1 VPRLQRRARHYSDY
15 FSPKGNQKRSSAIPR
30 LFIMKDEYD
39 FSESVQNPYFKK
51 LKKQVTI
58 RLEEDVVDYFKGLS
72 EEMGIPYQS
81 LINLYLQDC
90 VRSQKKLSLEWVQ
103 TT

>member
-1 VPRLQRRARHYSDY
+1 
-15 FSPKGNQKRSSAIPR
+15 
-30 LFIMKDEYD
+30 MKNEYD
-39 FSESVQNPYFKK
+39 FSESVRNPYFKK

-58 RLEEDVVDYFKGLS
+58 RLEGEVVDYFKGLS

-90 VRSQKKLSLEWVQ
+90 VRSQKKPSLEWVQ
-103 TT
+103 NV